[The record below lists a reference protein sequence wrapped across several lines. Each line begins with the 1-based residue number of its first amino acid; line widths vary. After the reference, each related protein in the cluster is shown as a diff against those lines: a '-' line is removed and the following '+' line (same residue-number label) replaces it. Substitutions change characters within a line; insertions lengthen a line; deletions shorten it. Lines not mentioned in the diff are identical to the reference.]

1 MAKDDYKFIDLQKCN
16 KALGTKWLILKKAM
30 IEISEGKGMPEMIAK
45 KALEEQAEIGMPNNE

>member
-1 MAKDDYKFIDLQKCN
+1 
-16 KALGTKWLILKKAM
+16 M